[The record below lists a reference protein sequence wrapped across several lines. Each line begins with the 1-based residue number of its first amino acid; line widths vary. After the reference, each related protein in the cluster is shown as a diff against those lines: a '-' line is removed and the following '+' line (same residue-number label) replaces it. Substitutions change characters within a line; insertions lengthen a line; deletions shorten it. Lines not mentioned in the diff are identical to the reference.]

1 MRAAMDGGC
10 ALFSPRV
17 RIQGR
22 REGSLHGLTFVAK
35 DLFAVKGWRTSFG
48 TPKWRDTHETAQEN
62 AEAVERMLQS
72 GAELVGMAH
81 MDEMAYSLNGE
92 NAQFGTPVNPRGPRF
107 GNVMVN
113 GLPSRTLY
121 WDQAYEKGSPWRLKS
136 HVMNCKK
143 QNKGGIK

>member
-92 NAQFGTPVNPRGPRF
+92 NAQFGTPVNPRTSALQKHATSRIGTVQAKTYF
-107 GNVMVN
+107 G
-113 GLPSRTLY
+113 
-121 WDQAYEKGSPWRLKS
+121 
-136 HVMNCKK
+136 HFHCKPCRAA
-143 QNKGGIK
+143 